1 MTAISRELAYSTTLC
16 SELWSSLMPEGNV
29 FLCGVAVVEELAVV
43 FAVVLA
49 VGSTLEGF
57 FDRRRSH
64 SGICCGIAA
73 TAY

>member
-1 MTAISRELAYSTTLC
+1 MTAISSELTYSTTLC
-16 SELWSSLMPEGNV
+16 SELWSSLIPEGNI
-29 FLCGVAVVEELAVV
+29 FLCGVAVVEELAIA

-57 FDRRRSH
+57 FDRRWSH
-64 SGICCGIAA
+64 SSGIAT